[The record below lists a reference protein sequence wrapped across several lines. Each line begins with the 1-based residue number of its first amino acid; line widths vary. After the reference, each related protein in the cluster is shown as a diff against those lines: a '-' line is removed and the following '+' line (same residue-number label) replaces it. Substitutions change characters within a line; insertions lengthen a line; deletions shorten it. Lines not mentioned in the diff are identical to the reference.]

1 MPAAYDN
8 YDYPK
13 YWKGRD
19 YEHKSEEVAIKYFLK
34 KIKKIKHII
43 DIGCGFGRL
52 TPIYEH
58 RAKYITLTD
67 PSNSLLKTPRKKYKN
82 RKNTKIVQSK
92 LENLPQK
99 FRKNSFDTAIMV
111 RVMHHI
117 ENPEVA
123 IKNLSHLVKPNG
135 YIILEFANKL
145 HGKALIKHILK
156 GDLTFPMELEK
167 TDRRCHENIESKT
180 IGFYNFHPDTIREIL
195 KENNFKI
202 IEERSVSNIRSTW
215 AKKHIPIEILIGIE
229 TLLQNLLKQFG
240 PSVFI
245 LAKKTS

>member
-19 YEHKSEEVAIKYFLK
+19 YEHKSEEVAIKYFLG

-43 DIGCGFGRL
+43 DIGAGFGRL

-58 RAKYITLTD
+58 RAKYITITD
-67 PSNSLLKTPRKKYKN
+67 PSSSLLKAPRKKYKN
-82 RKNTKIVQSK
+82 RKNIKVIQSK
-92 LENLPQK
+92 IENLPQK
-99 FRKNSFDTAIMV
+99 FRKNSFDAAIMV

-117 ENPEVA
+117 ENPAKAVK
-123 IKNLSHLVKPNG
+123 ILSDLVKPNG

-145 HGKALIKHILK
+145 HGKALLKHILK

-167 TDRRCHENIESKT
+167 EDRRCNENIKAKT
-180 IGFYNFHPDTIREIL
+180 IGFYNFHPDTIRELLID
-195 KENNFKI
+195 NGFKI
-202 IEERSVSNIRSTW
+202 IDERSVSNIRSTW

-229 TLLQNLLKQFG
+229 TILQKTLKQFG

-245 LAKKTS
+245 LAKKVN